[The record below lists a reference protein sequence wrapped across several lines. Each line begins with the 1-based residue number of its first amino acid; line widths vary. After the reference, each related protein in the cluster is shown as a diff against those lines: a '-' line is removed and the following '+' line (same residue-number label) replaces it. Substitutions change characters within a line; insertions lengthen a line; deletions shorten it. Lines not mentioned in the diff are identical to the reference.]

1 MTTLE
6 RSSLRAGSKLL
17 AALVVMLPLAS
28 SAPTLAA
35 DWPQLGGPTRD
46 FVVPGARLSTEWPAT
61 GPRVVWRK
69 PLGAGYSGISVAG
82 DRAFT
87 MLREGDREVVVALR
101 LADGATLWRYEY
113 DAPFTA
119 GMAMEHGSG
128 PHATPLHTAKGLF
141 TLGIRG
147 TLLALD
153 PERGTVRWRRE
164 LVTDFGAP
172 QLSRGHAASALA
184 WGENLVVPVGGKGRA
199 VAAITQADGK
209 VVWRS
214 ADFKESYSSPTVVQL
229 GGKPLLLLFG
239 PDGVVGLDPD
249 GGRVLFSHAHP
260 TQYGLNISVPFF
272 VPESDGGGVLFV
284 SSAYDGGSR
293 ALRLRR
299 QGDEVVARELW
310 ATKQMRLH
318 IGNAIVHRGTVYAS
332 NGDFGPVPFTAV
344 DLATGK
350 VLWRDRAFARAG
362 MVLAGEHLLVL
373 DEDGQLGLATPSPTS
388 LTVHGKVDLFT
399 TRVWTPP
406 TLVGHTLLARDQKE
420 IVAVELP

>member
-1 MTTLE
+1 MPTPT
-6 RSSLRAGSKLL
+6 RSSQRAGLL
-17 AALVVMLPLAS
+17 PVLVALLPLAS
-28 SAPTLAA
+28 GALTRAA

-46 FVVPGARLSTEWPAT
+46 FVVPGARLSTEWPAS

-69 PLGAGYSGISVAG
+69 PLGPGYSGLTVAG
-82 DRAFT
+82 DKVFT

-101 LADGATLWRYEY
+101 LADGTTVWRYAY
-113 DAPFTA
+113 DAPFTSS
-119 GMAMEHGSG
+119 MAMEHGSG
-128 PHATPLHTAKGLF
+128 PHATPLYTPKGVF

-164 LVTDFGAP
+164 LVTDLGAP
-172 QLSRGHAASALA
+172 QLGRGHAASALA
-184 WGENLVVPVGGKGRA
+184 WGDNLIVPVGGKGRA
-199 VAAITQADGK
+199 VAAISQATGE
-209 VVWRS
+209 VVWQS
-214 ADFKESYSSPTVVQL
+214 ADLKESYSSPTVVQV

-239 PDGVVGLDPD
+239 PEGVVGLDPD
-249 GGRVLFSHAHP
+249 GGRVRFSHAHP

-299 QGDEVVARELW
+299 QGDQVTAQELW
-310 ATKQMRLH
+310 AHKQMRLH
-318 IGNAIVHRGTVYAS
+318 IGNAIVHRGTIYAS

-350 VLWRDRAFARAG
+350 VLWRSREFARAG
-362 MVLAGEHLLVL
+362 LVLAGDHLVVL
-373 DEDGQLGLATPSPTS
+373 DEDGLLGLATPSPTA
-388 LTVHGKVDLFT
+388 LTVHGKVDLFS

-420 IVAVELP
+420 IVSVELP